1 MRTLVTG
8 GTGFVG
14 SHLVEA
20 LWQRGDEV
28 TALVR
33 SPARAAILEPFG
45 VTLAPGDLHD
55 SAAMARALAGVD
67 VVYHVAGLTAARSEA
82 EFRRVNVDGTATL
95 LKAAAEAGVRRFVLV
110 SSLAAAGPSPRGGRR
125 VELEPSEPVTEYGR
139 SKAAAEDVV
148 RQGSVPWVIA
158 RPPAVYGPRDV
169 ELLKVFKIARLGVAP
184 VFGDG
189 SQELS
194 MVYGPDLAL
203 ALAAMGSTVGVEGR
217 VYYPAHPEVVT
228 SGELVRTIGRAMG
241 RRMRLVPLPRPLA
254 GGILQLTGL
263 AARLIGRATLLN
275 PDKANE
281 FFQPAWTCDPAP
293 LERDTGWR
301 AAHDVVRGMA
311 ATQAWYRREGWL

>member
-20 LWQRGDEV
+20 LRQRGDEV
-28 TALVR
+28 TAMVR
-33 SPARAAILEPFG
+33 SPARAAILQPFG
-45 VTLAPGDLHD
+45 VTLATGDLHD
-55 SAAMARALAGVD
+55 TAAMARALAGVE
-67 VVYHVAGLTAARSEA
+67 VVYQVAGLTAARNAA
-82 EFRRVNVDGTATL
+82 EFQRVNVDGTATL
-95 LKAAAEAGVRRFVLV
+95 LAAAAEAGVRRFVLV

-125 VELEPSEPVTEYGR
+125 AELEPSEPVTLYGR
-139 SKAAAEDVV
+139 SKAAAEDAV
-148 RQGSVPWVIA
+148 RRGAVPWVIA

-194 MVYGPDLAL
+194 LVYGPDLAE

-228 SGELVRTIGRAMG
+228 SGALVHTIGRAMG

-254 GGILQLTGL
+254 GGILQVTGL
-263 AARLIGRATLLN
+263 AARLMGRATLLN

-281 FFQPAWTCDPAP
+281 FFQPAWTCDPGP
-293 LERDTGWR
+293 LERETGWR
-301 AAHDVVRGMA
+301 AAHDVVRGVA
-311 ATQAWYRREGWL
+311 ATRAWYRREGWL